1 MAVPVI
7 GLELGAALGIAIL
20 GTIQDVGYRL
30 HLRAVT
36 GVPDA
41 VAGAA
46 RQSLA
51 TLAGAVDPADPAQ
64 AALYARAQH
73 AFTDAMQITALLAA
87 AVLLLAAVMAW
98 RHVPA
103 GDPDPAGPARE
114 R

>member
-1 MAVPVI
+1 MTRTSAP
-7 GLELGAALGIAIL
+7 
-20 GTIQDVGYRL
+20 
-30 HLRAVT
+30 
-36 GVPDA
+36 
-41 VAGAA
+41 
-46 RQSLA
+46 
-51 TLAGAVDPADPAQ
+51 
-64 AALYARAQH
+64 AALYTRAQH